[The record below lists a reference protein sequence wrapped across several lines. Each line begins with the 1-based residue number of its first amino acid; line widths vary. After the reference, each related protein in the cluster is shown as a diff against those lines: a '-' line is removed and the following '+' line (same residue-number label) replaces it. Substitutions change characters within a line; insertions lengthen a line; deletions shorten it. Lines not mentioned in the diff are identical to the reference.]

1 MVKKWF
7 GMVILAVFIL
17 LNGCG
22 VLKGEDKK
30 GYIEKGEYH
39 WSEGPA
45 RVITLSSEKE
55 FLEEKQL
62 TVNWESE
69 YIMTKDAVW
78 KLIAAMNE
86 AKERKQYY
94 LFYSITEEKWG
105 MLDAGAGT
113 TKDGRNYDF
122 LSMPF
127 ASVTGEAYAVINQEK
142 EGKGIAGTSSKGV
155 GEYIGSVATGFTS
168 NNVKM
173 TLGRDGKVYEWIN
186 SGDNVYLCDAKNNA
200 AKLHCLDGGTEVT
213 AEGWIIG
220 AIQKNGAEEIQ
231 FYGMD
236 RERKPAMWDADG
248 NRLPASFPEELT
260 APEYYA
266 VYEGNGSLL
275 FCDRY
280 GLWEFA
286 GEGYRCLFS
295 FMENG
300 YQFDSILGM
309 ALVGETDLRILMGMD
324 GTPAVFLYDLS
335 KKNLRQEKKEL
346 VLAACMPNAAFNR
359 MVADFN
365 GRDHEYYVTVR
376 LPEKG
381 EDQESF
387 QRRIQLELTA
397 GKGPDLLEESVLFDV
412 NSMISKGLIKCL
424 EESEFKDLGCLP
436 SCLETGKS
444 GDGLYGI
451 PYDFSLD
458 FVAWRKE
465 EIGVGETLTVDKMIR
480 QMQAS
485 QREVLDASCSALEIV
500 TKYALRDESNTD
512 YIDWQQGKS
521 KLSGQAFLDLLALA
535 MEHAADD
542 LDYEEASRIAFA
554 MSPRSGI
561 FTLSDFGRLTEC
573 LGDYVI
579 LGYPRNDGKGIYVWT
594 NKIYVNDRK
603 EAAEGA
609 VRFLKYLIS
618 ERAQVLYVSHDVT
631 GDAERKMDE
640 NGLFVNKMA
649 LFPVN
654 RSALEKMINEEDGN
668 QPENQFVMDSGKVI
682 YLKQPLS
689 SNQVSEFWNMVDQAI
704 PANYK
709 ISRAKGMISEEL
721 EPYFEGQITAREA
734 AEKLDKRLQLY
745 LDENR

>member
-1 MVKKWF
+1 MIKKRF
-7 GMVILAVFIL
+7 GMIILAMLIL

-22 VLKGEDKK
+22 GPKSDTLAESV
-30 GYIEKGEYH
+30 EKENYY

-45 RVITLSSEKE
+45 RVMTLASEKE
-55 FLEEKQL
+55 YLEERKL
-62 TVNWESE
+62 VVHWESE
-69 YIMTKDAVW
+69 YILTKDAVW
-78 KLIAAMNE
+78 KLIAAVNE
-86 AKERKQYY
+86 ASERKQYY
-94 LFYSITEEKWG
+94 LYYSIREEKWG
-105 MLDAGAGT
+105 ILDAGAGT
-113 TKDGRNYDF
+113 TKDERSYEF
-122 LSMPF
+122 LSMPC
-127 ASVTGEAYAVINQEK
+127 ASVTGEAYAIINQEK
-142 EGKGIAGTSSKGV
+142 EGKGIAGISPEGV
-155 GEYIGSVATGFTS
+155 GEYKGSMATGFTG

-173 TLGRDGKVYEWIN
+173 TLGRDGRAYEWIN
-186 SGDNVYLCDAKNNA
+186 SGDTVYLCDAKTNV
-200 AKLHCLDGGTEVT
+200 AKLHCLDDGNEVT

-220 AIQKNGAEEIQ
+220 AAQKDDAEGIQ

-248 NRLPASFPEELT
+248 NRLPASFPEDLT

-266 VYEGNGSLL
+266 VYEGNGGLL

-280 GLWEFA
+280 GLWESA
-286 GEGYRCLFS
+286 EEGYRCLFS

-300 YQFDSILGM
+300 YLFDSILGM
-309 ALVGETDLRILMGMD
+309 VLAGENDLRILMSTDGM
-324 GTPAVFLYDLS
+324 PAVLLYDLS
-335 KKNLRQEKKEL
+335 KKDLRLEKKEL

-387 QRRIQLELTA
+387 RRRIQLELTA

-521 KLSGQAFLDLLALA
+521 KLSGQAFLDLLAFA
-535 MEHAADD
+535 KEHAADD

-561 FTLSDFGRLTEC
+561 FTLSDFGSLTEC

-579 LGYPRNDGKGIYVWT
+579 LGYPRNDGKGIYIWT
-594 NKIYVNDRK
+594 NKIYVNDRS
-603 EAAEGA
+603 EAGEGA
-609 VRFLKYLIS
+609 VRFLQYVIS
-618 ERAQVLYVSHDVT
+618 ERAQALYVSHDVT

-668 QPENQFVMDSGKVI
+668 
-682 YLKQPLS
+682 
-689 SNQVSEFWNMVDQAI
+689 
-704 PANYK
+704 
-709 ISRAKGMISEEL
+709 
-721 EPYFEGQITAREA
+721 
-734 AEKLDKRLQLY
+734 
-745 LDENR
+745 